1 MSNIDKL
8 HAQCDKLGLTY
19 HHRASEDKLRSMIG
33 AYLVDNPAK
42 AGLLLD
48 EGILESGPSAPVK
61 KQWPIDKDAKP
72 MTPAEYK
79 DFLGP
84 ATRKSCGALKRI
96 QVTCMN
102 PMKKEWAGEILSV
115 GSAKLGTFKKYVP
128 FNNTPYHVPKI
139 IYDMMKE
146 RKCTQ
151 FYTVKQKDG
160 RGGDIRKGKL
170 IPEFNIIDLPPLTP
184 KELEHLANQQALAAA
199 GL

>member
-1 MSNIDKL
+1 MSDIKTL
-8 HAQCDKLGLTY
+8 QAQCDTLGLKY
-19 HHRASEDKLRSMIG
+19 HHRAGEDKLRAMIG
-33 AYLVDNPAK
+33 AYLLDNPAK

-48 EGILESGPSAPVK
+48 DGVLASAAP
-61 KQWPIDKDAKP
+61 KQWPIDKDAKALSP
-72 MTPAEYK
+72 EEYK
-79 DFLGP
+79 EFVGP
-84 ATRKSCGALKRI
+84 ITRKKCSALKRI

-102 PMKKEWAGEILSV
+102 PMKKEWPGEILSV

-128 FNNTPYHVPKI
+128 FNNVPWHVPQI

-146 RKCTQ
+146 RKCTM

-170 IPEFNIIDLPPLTP
+170 IPEFNIVDLPPLTP
-184 KELEHLANQQALAAA
+184 AELKKLADQQQLANA